1 MEEKMNN
8 RDRRI
13 FDEGRDY
20 AEVKFIIMGLN
31 DCLQNQE
38 LSCERDLGK
47 RRGNLRYAL
56 EYTLE
61 SYQKAVRKLRRLS
74 KKYRVRE
81 DRVAV
86 FEINTFKR
94 MHEKL
99 CLTYHYASRGRR

>member
-1 MEEKMNN
+1 MNRVN
-8 RDRRI
+8 KRI

-31 DCLQNQE
+31 DCLRNQE
-38 LSCERDLGK
+38 LSSER
-47 RRGNLRYAL
+47 NLRIWMKNIGYSL
-56 EYTLE
+56 EYTLT
-61 SYQKAVRKLRRLS
+61 SYQKAVRRLRRLS

-81 DRVAV
+81 DEVAV